1 MTTAYLLTDTLPKDA
16 GGAKILAPVN
26 DQNTSLDFGI
36 LRGIN
41 AESHGAASLNLL
53 HLAVGSHTAGSDLR
67 AGHAGMT
74 LLGAYVESASSIAAG
89 NTQTVRVDREGAV
102 YVRPAS
108 NVVTFSSASVETYNN
123 GSQIVIHDIIAT
135 VQDVNTGSII
145 FEDNGAY
152 KFGFVVT
159 STSQNFSAHFA
170 TGWHFDSLTHTL
182 ADLGGGGGAS
192 VTVAWSPAGSITI

>member
-1 MTTAYLLTDTLPKDA
+1 
-16 GGAKILAPVN
+16 
-26 DQNTSLDFGI
+26 
-36 LRGIN
+36 
-41 AESHGAASLNLL
+41 
-53 HLAVGSHTAGSDLR
+53 
-67 AGHAGMT
+67 MT
-74 LLGAYVESASSIAAG
+74 LLGAYVESASSITAG

-123 GSQIVIHDIIAT
+123 GSQLVVHDVMVT
-135 VQDVNTGSII
+135 VSDVNAGASVI

-152 KFGFVVT
+152 QFGFVIT
-159 STSQNFSAHFA
+159 SASQNFSEHFA

-182 ADLGGGGGAS
+182 ADLGGAAAGS